1 MYCEEIQWWTQ
12 RSWKILAG
20 CKGVGRGCPPAE
32 RMWQCS
38 RQGRLLGNRLSCT
51 PRSPYGPLQL
61 SAPSKAIPGPSL
73 QEPVLPALPAA
84 LMSQPKADMA
94 GQASTPATALEE
106 LTPAAAAAAPTLL
119 GMPPDMLARIAA
131 PCSPCNRLHLGACCC
146 QLRACSLAPGSGWWD
161 KISADRSIWRGDG
174 EGVEGFSRWLA
185 ARRPGVRQLWIQ
197 REGGLRLPPTLP
209 TPHREWKPL
218 PGTQG
223 RLLALGGQR
232 GAGRAHSPP
241 GLSTPLPM
249 SGCPHCAVPC
259 GPCAPSPHG

>member
-1 MYCEEIQWWTQ
+1 
-12 RSWKILAG
+12 
-20 CKGVGRGCPPAE
+20 
-32 RMWQCS
+32 
-38 RQGRLLGNRLSCT
+38 
-51 PRSPYGPLQL
+51 
-61 SAPSKAIPGPSL
+61 
-73 QEPVLPALPAA
+73 
-84 LMSQPKADMA
+84 MSQQKIKQHPTA
-94 GQASTPATALEE
+94 GQASTAATALEE

-119 GMPPDMLARIAA
+119 GMPPDVLARIAA
-131 PCSPCNRLHLGACCC
+131 PCSPCDRLHLGACCR

-161 KISADRSIWRGDG
+161 KISVDRSLWRGDG

-232 GAGRAHSPP
+232 ELGVPISLPALATLCPCQAAHTA
-241 GLSTPLPM
+241 LS
-249 SGCPHCAVPC
+249 PC